1 MVEMPGLTRAG
12 QSASRIGWFAA
23 TAVSTTVALLLAANA
38 AEDRSLTSG
47 WPAAIFYIGF
57 VGVPGAISAGI
68 ARFRFTRIAC
78 FVVMTGVGFWAGWS
92 MGSSESSTAGL
103 AALLVPF
110 VGIPLAG
117 AVLIGEGVAVRRAG
131 VPAPDPIDM
140 REERAALQERLGA
153 LLVDLVLATAVLVVP
168 LTMLSHRG
176 QEVIAGAIGFA
187 AGIGYLCTS
196 WVLRGA
202 TVGQALL
209 RLRVVG
215 PDGMRVGPVRAAV
228 RAVLLIVEVLGT
240 ATLMLIP
247 LTGIEIA
254 LAAASS
260 GRTLI
265 DRVTGTELLAR
276 SPRSTTAAGVSTQ

>member
-1 MVEMPGLTRAG
+1 MAVEKLARGGNT
-12 QSASRIGWFAA
+12 ASRAGWFAA
-23 TAVSTTVALLLAANA
+23 TAACTTLALLLAANA
-38 AEDRSLTSG
+38 ADDRSLTSG
-47 WPAAIFYIGF
+47 WPAAAFFIGF
-57 VGVPGAISAGI
+57 VGIPGAISVGV

-92 MGSSESSTAGL
+92 MGSSDDAQAGL

-117 AVLIGEGVAVRRAG
+117 AVLVGEGVAVRRAG
-131 VPAPDPIDM
+131 VPDPDPIDM

-176 QEVIAGAIGFA
+176 QEVMAAVLGFA
-187 AGIGYLCTS
+187 AGIGYLAGS
-196 WVLRGA
+196 WAVRGA

-215 PDGMRVGPVRAAV
+215 KHGTNLGPVRAAV

-240 ATLMLIP
+240 ATLLLIP
-247 LTGIEIA
+247 LTGVEIA

-260 GRTLI
+260 GRTLV
-265 DRVTGTELLAR
+265 DRLTGTAVLAR
-276 SPRSTTAAGVSTQ
+276 GSRATAPVKPSTP

>member
-1 MVEMPGLTRAG
+1 MAIEGLGLTRAG

-38 AEDRSLTSG
+38 AEDRSLSW
-47 WPAAIFYIGF
+47 WPAAMFYIGF

-92 MGSSESSTAGL
+92 MGSSEHSTAGL

-117 AVLIGEGVAVRRAG
+117 AVLIGEGVAVQRAG
-131 VPAPDPIDM
+131 VPDPDPIDM
-140 REERAALQERLGA
+140 REGRAALQERLGA

-168 LTMLSHRG
+168 VTMLSHRG
-176 QEVIAGAIGFA
+176 QEVIAGAIGLA
-187 AGIGYLCTS
+187 AGIGYLSAS

-215 PDGMRVGPVRAAV
+215 PGGMRVGAVRAAV
-228 RAVLLIVEVLGT
+228 RAVLLIVEVLGA
-240 ATLMLIP
+240 ATLLLIP

-260 GRTLI
+260 GRTLV

-276 SPRSTTAAGVSTQ
+276 SPRSPTAEGASTP